1 MSHQKPVMSPATPTA
16 HRLFALPD
24 DPDVEVLLGDPR
36 PLVRRAGIDLARESM
51 RRWRSAPALLTPLIV
66 ARLSADEAG
75 VLGESLTASELAADR
90 LADLLDVPGAYVDAA
105 PALARIGDLRSL
117 PALCRILTHPP
128 RTWPYGLGEAVE
140 AIAAPGAHLLLDALL
155 SASARHPERCEPGRI
170 CPALLTAV
178 GIAGFGAAATPAV
191 PSLVALLRQAIGA
204 PGHDHRV
211 TGLARALG
219 YIGPTAA
226 AAVPLLES
234 LHDEDAAVPAL
245 VRITGDR
252 AYADAYLGALPDDPR
267 RCPIGPELL
276 GLLMDRGGPTGR
288 QVDQLHRFFDRPGPA
303 QVRTAPLIWRHD
315 GPATAGRLLRV
326 LPGYLDDHCCAPYAL
341 KTLVAMGAAARPVV
355 PALEAIIDRRERLP
369 VHLGDP
375 GAELRADERLLTRTR
390 EARELIGS

>member
-1 MSHQKPVMSPATPTA
+1 MSHRKPVMAPAIDP
-16 HRLFALPD
+16 HRLFALPA
-24 DPDVEVLLGDPR
+24 DPDVAVLLGDPR
-36 PLVRRAGIDLARESM
+36 PLVRRAGIDLARALM
-51 RRWRSAPALLTPLIV
+51 RRWRAAPALLTPFIT
-66 ARLSADEAG
+66 AHLSAGEAE

-90 LADLLDVPGAYVDAA
+90 LAGLLDVPGADVHAA
-105 PALARIGDLRSL
+105 PALARIGDVRAL
-117 PALCRILTHPP
+117 PALVRILEQPP

-140 AIAAPGAHLLLDALL
+140 AIAAPGRNALLDALL
-155 SASARHPERCEPGRI
+155 SASARHPERCSPGRI

-178 GIAGFGAAATPAV
+178 GVAGFGPAATPAV
-191 PSLVALLRQAIGA
+191 PTLVALLRQAVGE
-204 PGHDHRV
+204 PGHDHRIGALV
-211 TGLARALG
+211 RALG
-219 YIGPTAA
+219 YVGPTAA

-234 LHDEDAAVPAL
+234 LNDAAAVPAL

-252 AYADAYLGALPDDPR
+252 AYADAYLGALADDLPEA
-267 RCPIGPELL
+267 GPELL

-288 QVDQLHRFFDRPGPA
+288 QAGLLHRLFDRPGPP
-303 QVRTAPLIWRHD
+303 QVRTAPLVWLHD
-315 GPATAGRLLRV
+315 GPAMTDRLLRV

-341 KTLVAMGAAARPVV
+341 KTLVAMGSAARPVL